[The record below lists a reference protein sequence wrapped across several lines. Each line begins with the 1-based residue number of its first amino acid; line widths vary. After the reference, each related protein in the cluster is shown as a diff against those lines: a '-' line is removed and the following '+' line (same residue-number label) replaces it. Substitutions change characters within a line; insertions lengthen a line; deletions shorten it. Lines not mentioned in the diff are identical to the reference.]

1 MIDKLLILLM
11 DLKSEKTALM
21 KRLEQINDKSLIKAI
36 NHIIDFG
43 LGKIEERISIEQYNR
58 ELDEADSAIDRGDFY
73 TQEEVEKKS
82 KQW

>member
-11 DLKSEKTALM
+11 DLKAEKTALM
-21 KRLEQINDKSLIKAI
+21 KRLEQINDRSLIKAI

>member
-58 ELDEADSAIDRGDFY
+58 ELDEADSALDRGDFY

>member
-1 MIDKLLILLM
+1 MIYKLLILLM

>member
-11 DLKSEKTALM
+11 DLKAEKTALM
-21 KRLEQINDKSLIKAI
+21 KRLEQINDRSLIKAI

-82 KQW
+82 KKW

>member
-11 DLKSEKTALM
+11 DLKAEKTALM

>member
-11 DLKSEKTALM
+11 DLKAEKTALM

-43 LGKIEERISIEQYNR
+43 LGKIEERISIEQYNH

-73 TQEEVEKKS
+73 TQEEVEKKA
-82 KQW
+82 KKW